1 MDIRRRKNIS
11 VTGRALGPVVLLA
24 HGFGGDQTRW
34 RLEAPMLG
42 RGFRVVSAPQATAA
56 AVTEFIGAAR

>member
-11 VTGRALGPVVLLA
+11 VTGRAIGPVVLLA
-24 HGFGGDQTRW
+24 HGFGCDQTMW
-34 RLEAPMLG
+34 RLGVPTLG

-56 AVTEFIGAAR
+56 VTEGIGAAR